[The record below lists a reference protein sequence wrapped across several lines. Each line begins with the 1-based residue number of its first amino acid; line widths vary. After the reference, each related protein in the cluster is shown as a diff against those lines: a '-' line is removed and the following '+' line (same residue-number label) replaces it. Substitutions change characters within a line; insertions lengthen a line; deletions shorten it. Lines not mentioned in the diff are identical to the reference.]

1 MRSAI
6 WVSVVAVLA
15 YAGVIRAA
23 QMTEEARSVW
33 SVVEQSWVDETAENG
48 KWPADY
54 VHADVVAWG
63 KTWPSPR
70 RKESLVKWVRFEA
83 DSSKT
88 LEYEI
93 FPVEVVVHGD
103 TAVALYNAV
112 VVVEN
117 AEGKR
122 QRRAQGLVETLVRDG
137 QSWKFLALTSFTHST
152 E

>member
-1 MRSAI
+1 MRSTI

-15 YAGVIRAA
+15 YAGVVRAA
-23 QMTEEARSVW
+23 QMSDEARSVW
-33 SVVEQSWVDETAENG
+33 SVVEQSWPDETAENG

-54 VHADVVAWG
+54 VHADVVSWD

-70 RKESLVKWVRFEA
+70 RKDSLAKWVRFEA

-88 LEYEI
+88 LGYEI

-112 VVVEN
+112 VVMEN

-122 QRRAQGLVETLVRDG
+122 QRRAQGLMETLVRDG
-137 QSWKFLALTSFTHST
+137 GSWKFLALTSFIHSS